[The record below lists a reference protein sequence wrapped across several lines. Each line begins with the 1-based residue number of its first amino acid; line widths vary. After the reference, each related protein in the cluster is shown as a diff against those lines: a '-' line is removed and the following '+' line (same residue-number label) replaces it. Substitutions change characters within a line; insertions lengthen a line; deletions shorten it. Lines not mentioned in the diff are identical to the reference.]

1 MHCCERHSLL
11 VNNKM
16 PSEFTVLICSFTH
29 ECICV
34 SIYVICHLL
43 CSLLWDGF
51 CRDAEGSLGETGT
64 NICHRQLHSL
74 HHKPNYSFNG
84 YGVCLKLGHTLS
96 HSTFFDF
103 LFNLLIKQFSFLFLP
118 TLYILYSLNP
128 PTVCSK
134 SLMKKTANIPA
145 IFLCFLY
152 RRSQQGLS
160 DCESEWFFPQW
171 SIVV

>member
-1 MHCCERHSLL
+1 MHCCERHRLL

-84 YGVCLKLGHTLS
+84 YGVCLKPGHTLS
-96 HSTFFDF
+96 HSIFFAF
-103 LFNLLIKQFSFLFLP
+103 LFNILIKQFFFNRFIDCIASIRPQSVHRVSDEDCTQNGKHSCYFSMFSVQ
-118 TLYILYSLNP
+118 TF
-128 PTVCSK
+128 
-134 SLMKKTANIPA
+134 TARAVP
-145 IFLCFLY
+145 
-152 RRSQQGLS
+152 
-160 DCESEWFFPQW
+160 SEWFFPQR
-171 SIVV
+171 SIVVV